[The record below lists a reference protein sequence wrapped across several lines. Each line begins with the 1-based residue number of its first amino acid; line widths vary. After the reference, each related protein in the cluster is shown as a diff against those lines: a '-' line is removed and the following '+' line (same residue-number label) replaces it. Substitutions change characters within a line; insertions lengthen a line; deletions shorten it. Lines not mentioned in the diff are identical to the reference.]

1 MSEYS
6 IYNNPNTGVAPKQI
20 PFQLLPLSK
29 KKGAW
34 LEAHNDFFYS
44 EAKKQLNRNS
54 VFTDI
59 RKMTEGEYTYRA
71 VDIEQ
76 TLLGTSHESA
86 YKKLASDVAIST
98 HLKHFDFLGIISNS
112 IIATFGSLDDLY
124 RIEATDEYTTNEY
137 IRARTQMFE
146 ERGKAILKLEI
157 NKLLLKKG
165 INPNQEQFKSQEEQQ
180 QYVQMLETETAKLT
194 PKEIETELQKN
205 LKVIAVDWA
214 NNVIT
219 NDKKKFTLDRE
230 DKKALT
236 DYILTGRWF
245 RHYKMG
251 YDYYNIEYWKPE
263 EVFFAQTPDIEY
275 PQDSE
280 YVGRLT
286 EMSLSDALVRYG
298 HLMTTKQQEDIG
310 NFWGQDKDF
319 KAGVTPTGTE
329 PFATE
334 YIMPFKNY
342 FDHQVN
348 LQMEDAFGAPLAQ
361 TMDDNG
367 DVTRHYMPR
376 AEFGKTS
383 LSAKRLRTD
392 IDVDNSLLE
401 VMEVYWRSMKR
412 IGVLIYKN
420 EVGAI
425 AVKTTTEELI
435 KDFIVENEIKIKK
448 TLSLEELQI
457 ALREE
462 TIEDYVD
469 TLTYH
474 YVPEIWNMVVIKG
487 KNSLVVKEDM
497 ILGGRPIL
505 QQIKGD
511 SNLFHVRI
519 PVGGLI
525 SKSPITKAFP
535 YQQLHNICMNQN
547 TELLADEP
555 GIFYSLDINAL
566 PSEYK
571 DEDTTQALYN
581 TLDTIRMT
589 KILPMDLSRV
599 NTQGSTVYPNVFQ
612 RNEIVFRDQV
622 IYRKEMAEY
631 YRSEGLRQLGIT
643 PQMLGE
649 PTKYTT
655 AEGVNVQK
663 TASYALMSNII
674 DEFNTSKA
682 KSNELHIAVA
692 QICEVNGKVSNRLI
706 KNSDGAN
713 AFIDI
718 LAEDPDYFPL
728 RKLDV
733 FPASSSR
740 DRAIVEAIKGM
751 LLADNTI
758 QKDFQSLVE
767 IFTNP
772 NIIEM
777 KQIAKDMRLLQQ
789 KNTEDQRA
797 FESEQVD
804 KQIKARKEEVEDL
817 QSHERDLENLRG
829 EWRLKGD
836 YLTATGRDSASTKT
850 DDFAQLTEAYKLTMQ
865 ENKNNAEIELKSQE
879 IDRKSKADLDA
890 KEKAKQDFLLKT
902 QEFNLRKQIS
912 QDNKAIAVI
921 NPG

>member
-6 IYNNPNTGVAPKQI
+6 IYNNLEGGSSIKQI
-20 PFQLLPLSK
+20 PFQLIPFSK

-34 LEAHNDFFYS
+34 LEAHNDFFYT
-44 EAKKQLNRNS
+44 EAKKQLNRNI
-54 VFTDI
+54 VFSDI

-76 TLLGTSHESA
+76 TLLGTSHEGA
-86 YKKLASDVAIST
+86 YKRLASDVAIST

-112 IIATFGSLDDLY
+112 IIATFGTLDDLY

-137 IRARTQMFE
+137 IRDRTRLFE
-146 ERGKAILKLEI
+146 ERGKAIINLEI

-165 INPNQEQFKSQEEQQ
+165 INPNQEEFQSEEEQQ
-180 QYVQMLETETAKLT
+180 QYVQMLEAEVAKLT
-194 PKEIETELQKN
+194 PKEIEKELQKN
-205 LKVIAVDWA
+205 FKVIAVDWA

-245 RHYKMG
+245 RHFKMG
-251 YDYYNIEYWKPE
+251 YDYYTIEYWKPE

-298 HLMTTKQQEDIG
+298 HLMTTKQQEEVG

-319 KAGVTPTGTE
+319 KTGVNPSGTE

-334 YIMPFKNY
+334 YIVPFKNY

-348 LQMEDAFGAPLAQ
+348 VKMEDAIGAPLAQ
-361 TMDDNG
+361 TMDENG

-376 AEFGKTS
+376 AEFGRFGLNS
-383 LSAKRLRTD
+383 KRLRTD

-412 IGVLIYKN
+412 IGVLIYRN

-435 KDFIVENEIKIKK
+435 KDFVIENEIKIKK
-448 TLSLEELQI
+448 TLSLEELQT
-457 ALREE
+457 ALREGN
-462 TIEDYVD
+462 IEDHVN

-474 YVPEIWNMVVIKG
+474 HIPEVWNMVVIKG
-487 KNSLVVKEDM
+487 KNSLIVKDDM
-497 ILGGRPIL
+497 ILGARPIL

-511 SNLFHVRI
+511 SNLFHVKI

-566 PSEYK
+566 PAEYK
-571 DEDTTQALYN
+571 DEDTQEALYN

-589 KILPMDLSRV
+589 KLLPMDLSRV
-599 NTQGSTVYPNVFQ
+599 NTQGSTVYPNIFQ

-622 IYRKEMAEY
+622 LYRKEMAEY

-682 KSNELHIAVA
+682 KVNELHIAVA

-728 RKLDV
+728 RKLNV

-758 QKDFQSLVE
+758 QKDFESLVD

-797 FESEQVD
+797 FESEQLD
-804 KQIKARKEEVEDL
+804 KQLKATKEANEDKQAHEKELLTIKGEFDL
-817 QSHERDLENLRG
+817 QEQYIQAL
-829 EWRLKGD
+829 
-836 YLTATGRDSASTKT
+836 GRDSASTKE
-850 DDFAQLTEAYKLTMQ
+850 DNFADLTTAYKTTIQ
-865 ENKNNAEIELKSQE
+865 ENKNNSDILIKTREIE
-879 IDRKSKADLDA
+879 RKEKADLNA

-912 QDNKAIAVI
+912 QNSLQESIINK
-921 NPG
+921 N